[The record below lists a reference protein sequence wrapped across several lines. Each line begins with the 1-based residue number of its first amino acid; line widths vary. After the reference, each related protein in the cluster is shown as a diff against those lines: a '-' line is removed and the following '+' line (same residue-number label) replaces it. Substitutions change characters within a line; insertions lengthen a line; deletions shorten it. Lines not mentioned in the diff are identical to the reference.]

1 MLIEHSRWWEI
12 FVFQRRSRPEVER
25 LRDWVGGTGAALVPK
40 VELLAHE
47 APAREPITAFLNYVS
62 AV

>member
-1 MLIEHSRWWEI
+1 MRLLREGGALAALGT
-12 FVFQRRSRPEVER
+12 SRPEVER

-47 APAREPITAFLNYVS
+47 APAREPITAFFNYVS